1 RRGIGYVI
9 QQTGLMPHMTVY
21 DNIVTVPRLLKWD
34 EKKNRDIAER
44 LMNRVELPV
53 EYLDRYPS
61 ELSGGQQ
68 QRIGVI
74 RALAANP
81 KIVLMDEPFGVLDPI
96 TRHALQE
103 LVKELR
109 VEFGS
114 TFVFVTHDMD
124 EALNLA
130 DRIAVWHE
138 GDLIQYDTPD
148 EILRNPANEH
158 VRGFLGE
165 ERLMQAQTDFITV
178 KEIMLTTPL
187 TATLGMSLAKAITIM
202 RDNHVDSL
210 FVIDDDHHLKGLLT
224 LNDLASRTAN
234 SSLSVADVMHTRIR
248 PVFEDA
254 LVQDTTTQ
262 ILKGRIP
269 NMPVVD
275 REGRLTGL
283 VTRSALVNL
292 VYNSIW
298 GDEEEIDKLT
308 DEPVFENAETTA
320 VHPIDATTEGADK

>member
-1 RRGIGYVI
+1 MLFR
-9 QQTGLMPHMTVY
+9 
-21 DNIVTVPRLLKWD
+21 
-34 EKKNRDIAER
+34 
-44 LMNRVELPV
+44 
-53 EYLDRYPS
+53 S
-61 ELSGGQQ
+61 
-68 QRIGVI
+68 
-74 RALAANP
+74 
-81 KIVLMDEPFGVLDPI
+81 
-96 TRHALQE
+96 
-103 LVKELR
+103 
-109 VEFGS
+109 
-114 TFVFVTHDMD
+114 
-124 EALNLA
+124 
-130 DRIAVWHE
+130 
-138 GDLIQYDTPD
+138 
-148 EILRNPANEH
+148 
-158 VRGFLGE
+158 
-165 ERLMQAQTDFITV
+165 

-308 DEPVFENAETTA
+308 DEPVFESAETTA